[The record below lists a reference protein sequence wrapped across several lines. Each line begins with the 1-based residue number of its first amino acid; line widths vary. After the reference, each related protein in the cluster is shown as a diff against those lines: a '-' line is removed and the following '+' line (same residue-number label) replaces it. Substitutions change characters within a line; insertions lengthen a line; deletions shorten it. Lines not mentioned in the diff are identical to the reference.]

1 MISINPDVKLIR
13 KMENLSKN
21 ELKKTINKSKEI
33 IKKAQYKHQ
42 IKIVKELQIQVIEE
56 YNLYYKVY
64 KIN

>member
-13 KMENLSKN
+13 KMENLSRN

-56 YNLYYKVY
+56 YNLNYKFY

>member
-21 ELKKTINKSKEI
+21 ELKKVIDKSKKI
-33 IKKAQYKHQ
+33 IKKAQYKYQ

>member
-13 KMENLSKN
+13 KMENLSRN

-33 IKKAQYKHQ
+33 IKKAQYKDQ

>member
-1 MISINPDVKLIR
+1 
-13 KMENLSKN
+13 MENLSKN
-21 ELKKTINKSKEI
+21 ELKKVIDKSKKI
-33 IKKAQYKHQ
+33 IKKAQYKYQ